1 MLCHSLEMFQYITLV
16 TSGLVLVVVCYIC
29 TATVTQLNRQLA
41 EDIQLLDREIERN
54 SPKQLPTRHR
64 YAAAVAGAPGYR
76 RR

>member
-1 MLCHSLEMFQYITLV
+1 
-16 TSGLVLVVVCYIC
+16 
-29 TATVTQLNRQLA
+29 VTQLNRQLA